1 MFHDGPGD
9 ERKPSGATPESPGV
23 GRMTGLSPS
32 IPIAVVRWP
41 PLEEDVASSVDPLGD
56 KADPSVLDP
65 DGRPTRP
72 RRDLL

>member
-1 MFHDGPGD
+1 
-9 ERKPSGATPESPGV
+9 
-23 GRMTGLSPS
+23 MTGLSPS